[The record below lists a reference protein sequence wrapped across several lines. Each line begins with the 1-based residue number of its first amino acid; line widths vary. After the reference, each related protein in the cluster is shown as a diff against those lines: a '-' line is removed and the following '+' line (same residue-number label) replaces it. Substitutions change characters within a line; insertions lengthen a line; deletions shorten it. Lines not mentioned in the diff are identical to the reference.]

1 MAHGV
6 DEEDVNRF
14 TIQIIS
20 MMVILPLASLKN
32 LDSLAFASLLSLL
45 AMLYLICAITWRGIS
60 HNLQTGSFR
69 GCNAAGKCLPLVR
82 GSETAVNTVAVTS
95 LAFACHANVFTI
107 QRELTNP
114 TPERFRKVW
123 STALYI
129 ALAVYVTV
137 GFCGYTAF
145 GDRVKGNILLNYAKG
160 DVIFVV
166 ARFLVLCS
174 FVLSMPMA
182 SHPCIKNIEL
192 AGVPGPRHVKVTVS
206 CLAALAVASVVSDV
220 GVVFHFLGGPTSIAM
235 GFILPCVFYLRLVEP
250 NQQELFSVCVGYASP
265 TVTPLRSPS
274 THTHTHTRTRT
285 RTRLLPLL
293 PPANTRARTT
303 GSGAPLPLLLLY
315 PPPAPRAC
323 LGPHGRHRACG
334 VLESGEGRRTKVA
347 NYWCTVLHV
356 SCFLVGLPGLLPL
369 AASSCSSSRCC
380 PACRCYYTAR
390 APRASVSVSAVPR
403 SRCCIGTMCVDRVW
417 LHAVC

>member
-265 TVTPLRSPS
+265 TVTPLRSPI
-274 THTHTHTRTRT
+274 THTHTHTRARAHAHAHTHTHTHTHTAAAAAPSCQHTRAHDRVGRST
-285 RTRLLPLL
+285 TPAVAVPAACPTCLPW
-293 PPANTRARTT
+293 PAWAAPCVRRAGVRRGPAN
-303 GSGAPLPLLLLY
+303 
-315 PPPAPRAC
+315 
-323 LGPHGRHRACG
+323 
-334 VLESGEGRRTKVA
+334 ES
-347 NYWCTVLHV
+347 
-356 SCFLVGLPGLLPL
+356 S
-369 AASSCSSSRCC
+369 
-380 PACRCYYTAR
+380 
-390 APRASVSVSAVPR
+390 
-403 SRCCIGTMCVDRVW
+403 
-417 LHAVC
+417 